1 MISEEFV
8 FALHCGTMPRSKQLK
23 IMKAAILESLDNLSV
38 REVPEPEID
47 DDAALMR
54 VEAVSI
60 CGSDVRILHHGNP
73 RVKPPTIIG
82 HENSGVVVKTGK
94 NVTRVRE
101 GDRVSIGADVPC
113 GQCRWCRDGLGTTA
127 TSTTL
132 LVTKSQ
138 GRSRN
143 I

>member
-1 MISEEFV
+1 
-8 FALHCGTMPRSKQLK
+8 
-23 IMKAAILESLDNLSV
+23 MKAAILESLDNLSV
-38 REVPEPEID
+38 QEVPEPEID

-73 RVKPPTIIG
+73 RVEPPTIIG
-82 HENSGVVVKTGK
+82 HENSGCHRQGRQKR
-94 NVTRVRE
+94 NARQRRRSRVPSVQMF
-101 GDRVSIGADVPC
+101 RVGSAVGAEMVSE
-113 GQCRWCRDGLGTTA
+113 TTA

-132 LVTKSQ
+132 SVT
-138 GRSRN
+138 RFPVLSRN